1 MQSCILSLREVQ
13 VLSYQRTFWIPDTFF
28 VEQESVVDMDEVDEA
43 AAPVR
48 IFSHFGSEIE
58 SSPHHF
64 LSFSHPRW

>member
-1 MQSCILSLREVQ
+1 MYSIIMRGSGVKLSKNTLDFRY
-13 VLSYQRTFWIPDTFF
+13 SF
-28 VEQESVVDMDEVDEA
+28 VEQESVLDMDEVDEA

-48 IFSHFGSEIE
+48 TYSHLESVIE